1 MFNLRKCFQINP
13 ILKRYEPNHYS
24 QPFNFMW
31 KLEYSDLV
39 HFWGDGTKLKRP
51 SEIEPT
57 LPGKL
62 AEKWP
67 ILLCTIMDLYLDMT
81 PSSSY
86 LWSRGSGQDFFGFI
100 LG

>member
-1 MFNLRKCFQINP
+1 MFNLKKCFQINP
-13 ILKRYEPNHYS
+13 ILKRNEPNHYS

-31 KLEYSDLV
+31 KLEYSDLY

-62 AEKWP
+62 GEKWSIP
-67 ILLCTIMDLYLDMT
+67 FIMGLYLDMT

-86 LWSRGSGQDFFGFI
+86 LWSRGSGQDLFGFI
-100 LG
+100 SG